1 MGAIYGWEN
10 IRLGFSYYNRRHCNN
25 GPGNELNWGK
35 LFVSIGRTRYGGGN
49 PAIGKN
55 PQIPSYQ
62 HVTETKHYKEI
73 FSVTVPLLSFSSQR
87 KASVALNLPGN
98 ILVFFYY
105 FWWLVTELNKV
116 LRLNLNFFAL
126 QQFICGL
133 SLCCGTQANLSRDE
147 IQKIVEVY
155 RQSNGRVRYKEFCDI
170 MENG

>member
-1 MGAIYGWEN
+1 MEGNLHNE
-10 IRLGFSYYNRRHCNN
+10 FV
-25 GPGNELNWGK
+25 PPFGNELNWGK
-35 LFVSIGRTRYGGGN
+35 LVVRNGKNLLRWRRTRN
-49 PAIGKN
+49 EKN
-55 PQIPSYQ
+55 PQIPSHQ
-62 HVTETKHYKEI
+62 HVTETKHCKEI

-116 LRLNLNFFAL
+116 PRLNLNFFAL